1 MVVPTA
7 LLLWPL
13 LALADSSSVQQP
25 LANCPGYTVTNVQEQ
40 SNGLIADLTLAG
52 SSCDTYGAD
61 IVNLK
66 LKVDYQTGELII
78 LVHQDMV

>member
-13 LALADSSSVQQP
+13 LALADISSVQQP
-25 LANCPGYTVTNVQEQ
+25 LANCPGYTATNVQNQ
-40 SNGLIADLTLAG
+40 SNGLVADLTLAG
-52 SSCDTYGAD
+52 SPCDAYGTD

-66 LKVDYQTGELII
+66 LKVDYETGERSFLVT
-78 LVHQDMV
+78 LVH